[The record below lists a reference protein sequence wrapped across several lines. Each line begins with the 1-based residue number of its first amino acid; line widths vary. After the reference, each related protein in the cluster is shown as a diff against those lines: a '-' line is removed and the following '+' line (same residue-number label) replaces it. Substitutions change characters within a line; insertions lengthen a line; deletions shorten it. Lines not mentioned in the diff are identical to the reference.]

1 MTTHLGLQRI
11 LLPSA
16 QVSQLTTGSI
26 TLPSA
31 RGAFAFPIYAT
42 TAFGGTI
49 AATSNNGGASWTQRT
64 LPATADWYTLAYGNN
79 QFLAVGNAS
88 TIAATSPDGTT
99 WTQRTMPTGSAWMQA
114 IYGNNT
120 WVVSG
125 QNSPSVLSRSF
136 DNGVTWENVSSGSSG
151 FCGIAYG
158 NGVFVHVQTDANAG
172 NLARY
177 SSTAATGSWSSAG
190 TLGAATG
197 WGRVFYGDNG
207 GFIVCNNLSGN
218 YVSQS
223 QTGTGSFTLRTLPYS
238 QTWNT
243 CLAYGNGTWAYFAPG
258 TTQACSSTD
267 GITWTAR
274 TAPSTASWSSMT
286 YSPLDGLFLAVANG
300 GTVAATSATGTGTWT
315 LRTLP
320 TTANWYGVAVN
331 G

>member
-1 MTTHLGLQRI
+1 MS
-11 LLPSA
+11 LPSRLLGA
-16 QVSQLTTGSI
+16 NPSIQVSRLLSGSLS
-26 TLPSA
+26 TPSA
-31 RGAFAFPIYAT
+31 KLQFELPTFVT
-42 TAFGGTI
+42 TASGGTV
-49 AATSNNGGASWTQRT
+49 AATSKNGGSSWTQRT
-64 LPATADWYTLAYGNN
+64 LPASASWNTLAYGNN
-79 QFLAVGNAS
+79 IFLAVGNGS
-88 TIAATSPDGTT
+88 TIAATSPDGIT
-99 WTQRTMPTGSAWMQA
+99 WTQRTMPTSSAWMQA
-114 IYGNNT
+114 VYANAT

-125 QNSPSVLSRSF
+125 QNSPSVLSRSS
-136 DNGVTWENVSSGSSG
+136 DNGVTWANVTSGSNG

-158 NGVFVHVQTDANAG
+158 NSVFVHVETDANAG

-223 QTGTGSFTLRTLPYS
+223 QTGTGSFTLRTLPYT
-238 QTWNT
+238 QAWRT
-243 CLAYGNGTWAYFAPG
+243 CLAYGNGTWSYLTAG

-274 TAPSTASWSSMT
+274 TAPSTDTWNSMT
-286 YSPLDGLFLAVANG
+286 YDATQGLFVAVASG
-300 GTVAATSATGTGTWT
+300 GTVAATSPTGTGTWT

-320 TTANWYGVAVN
+320 TSADWYPVATN